1 MTGGAVEGGGID
13 RIMVHGGSV
22 LTSLHR
28 LTDHA
33 LIALLR
39 KGKLFS
45 EGFGDRRR
53 LARIVDSVASYRRES
68 ALDVPTIAWGD
79 EKERLGIR
87 RLRGAFAAPLAAE
100 LPEESRT
107 VHVELLLPPSARAP
121 HATPIVLL
129 LAATSEEGFRRRRLF
144 SLPLLQRG
152 IAVLS
157 VENPYYGLRRP
168 AGQIGPFVRTFSDQ
182 FAMNFATV
190 IEGRTLLAWLR
201 REGYERIVVSGFS
214 QGGMMAAFAA
224 VTSTFA
230 VGVVPCAAGLT
241 AHGIFLDAAL
251 SNAFAWPKLAADAGS
266 EAEARAIIERAL
278 DPVSLA
284 VHPPP
289 LRPDLAIVL
298 GAAHDGFVPK
308 RDVEALHRHWPGAE
322 LRWVSAGHVTTAALH
337 HGAHRQAIRDAL
349 ARF

>member
-1 MTGGAVEGGGID
+1 
-13 RIMVHGGSV
+13 MVHGGSV
-22 LTSLHR
+22 LTSLHQ

-53 LARIVDSVASYRRES
+53 LARIVDAVASYRRES
-68 ALDVPTIAWGD
+68 ALDVPSIAWGD
-79 EKERLGIR
+79 EKERFGVR
-87 RLRGAFAAPLAAE
+87 RLRGTFAAPLAAE

-107 VHVELLLPPSARAP
+107 VHVELLLPRGANAP

-190 IEGRTLLAWLR
+190 IEGRTLLAWLH
-201 REGYERIVVSGFS
+201 REGYERVVVSGFS

-224 VTSTFA
+224 VTATFP
-230 VGVVPCAAGLT
+230 VGVGPCAAGLT
-241 AHGIFLDAAL
+241 APGIFLDAAL
-251 SNAFAWPKLAADAGS
+251 SNAFAWPRLAADAGS
-266 EAEARAIIERAL
+266 EAEARALIERAL

-289 LRPDLAIVL
+289 LRPELAIVL

>member
-1 MTGGAVEGGGID
+1 
-13 RIMVHGGSV
+13 MVHGGEV
-22 LTSLHR
+22 LTSIHR

-53 LARIVDSVASYRRES
+53 LARVVDRVAAYRRTS
-68 ALDVPTIAWGD
+68 PLDIPDVRWGD
-79 EKERLGIR
+79 TKERLGVRRIR
-87 RLRGAFAAPLAAE
+87 GTFPAPLADE

-107 VHVELLLPPSARAP
+107 VHVELLVPPGVAEKAS
-121 HATPIVLL
+121 PIVVL
-129 LAATSEEGFRRRRLF
+129 LAATSEEGFGRRRLF

-168 AGQIGPFVRTFSDQ
+168 AGQIGPFVRTFADQ

-190 IEGRTLLAWLR
+190 IEGRTILAWLH
-201 REGYERIVVSGFS
+201 REGWPKIVVSGFS
-214 QGGMMAAFAA
+214 QGGMMAAFAG
-224 VTSTFA
+224 VTSQFP

-241 AHGIFLDAAL
+241 AHGIFLEAAL
-251 SNAFAWPKLAADAGS
+251 SRAFNWPRLAEDAGS
-266 EAEARAIIERAL
+266 EAEARALVERAL

-284 VHPPP
+284 THEPP
-289 LRPDLAIVL
+289 LRPELAIVV
-298 GAAHDGFVPK
+298 GAKHDGFVPT
-308 RDVEALHRHWPGAE
+308 RDVEALHRHWPGSE
-322 LRWVSAGHVTTAALH
+322 LRWVSAGHVTSAALH
-337 HGAHRQAIRDAL
+337 HGAHRRAIRDAF

>member
-1 MTGGAVEGGGID
+1 M
-13 RIMVHGGSV
+13 

-53 LARIVDSVASYRRES
+53 LARIVDAVASYRRES
-68 ALDVPTIAWGD
+68 PLDVPDIAWGD

-87 RLRGAFAAPLAAE
+87 RVRGTFAAPLAVE
-100 LPEESRT
+100 LPEEART
-107 VHVELLLPPSARAP
+107 VVVELLLPRGLTADAAP
-121 HATPIVLL
+121 RVPIVLL

-201 REGYERIVVSGFS
+201 REGFQRVVVSGFS

-224 VTSTFA
+224 VTSQFP

-289 LRPDLAIVL
+289 LRPELAIVV

-337 HGAHRQAIRDAL
+337 HGAHRRAICDAL

>member
-1 MTGGAVEGGGID
+1 MTDGAVDGGGID

-22 LTSLHR
+22 LTSLHQ

-53 LARIVDSVASYRRES
+53 LARIVDAVASYRRES
-68 ALDVPTIAWGD
+68 ALDVPSIAWGD
-79 EKERLGIR
+79 EKERFGVR
-87 RLRGAFAAPLAAE
+87 RLRGTFAAPLAAE

-107 VHVELLLPPSARAP
+107 VHVELLLPRGANAP

-190 IEGRTLLAWLR
+190 IEGRTLLAWLH
-201 REGYERIVVSGFS
+201 REGYERVVVSGFS

-224 VTSTFA
+224 VTSTFP

-251 SNAFAWPKLAADAGS
+251 SNAFAWPRLAADAGS
-266 EAEARAIIERAL
+266 EAEARALIERAL

-289 LRPDLAIVL
+289 LRPELAIVL